1 MIGAP
6 CGVSP
11 AEFALDLDDAPVEA
25 LLVALDGCGTFE
37 QRDRLVGTFIPVH
50 LGEPGDHVSGVAAQG
65 LTPGVD
71 PFAVMPSCEFAPP
84 ERGGCTKFI
93 LAGAVVIGV
102 SCLPEGGLESPQV
115 DVDQRGI
122 DSVAVTDPGHESR
135 FGCASGASENL
146 PDVSDHSMEDHIGAA
161 CGQAGPQCLQDRFCC
176 GAVAMTCQIGE
187 QLVGLGSQSFGYGLA
202 ADFYAR
208 RAE

>member
-50 LGEPGDHVSGVAAQG
+50 LGEPGEHVSGVAAQG

-93 LAGAVVIGV
+93 FFFYLYGDHRDLHSFPTRRSSDLHV
-102 SCLPEGGLESPQV
+102 ESTLLRYQAPGEPVQMLV
-115 DVDQRGI
+115 TARDV
-122 DSVAVTDPGHESR
+122 
-135 FGCASGASENL
+135 
-146 PDVSDHSMEDHIGAA
+146 
-161 CGQAGPQCLQDRFCC
+161 
-176 GAVAMTCQIGE
+176 
-187 QLVGLGSQSFGYGLA
+187 
-202 ADFYAR
+202 
-208 RAE
+208 